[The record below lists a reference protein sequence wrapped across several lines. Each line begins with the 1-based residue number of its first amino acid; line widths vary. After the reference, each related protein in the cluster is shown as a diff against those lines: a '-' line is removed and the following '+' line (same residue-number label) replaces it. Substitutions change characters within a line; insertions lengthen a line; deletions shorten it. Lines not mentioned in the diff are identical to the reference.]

1 MDGHQH
7 HLVGA
12 LVVAVDVA
20 DEGDV
25 LQIAFQR
32 GLFAVLVAVA
42 LDVVDQLTEVLQTVG
57 GILVAL
63 GGVGFQ
69 HGAVAGDLDDIGG
82 ELIQRLCFQ

>member
-1 MDGHQH
+1 MNGHQH
-7 HLVGA
+7 HLVSA

-20 DEGDV
+20 DESDV

-32 GLFAVLVAVA
+32 SLFAVLVAVA
-42 LDVVDQLTEVLQTVG
+42 LDVIDQLAEVLQTVS

-63 GGVGFQ
+63 GGVSFQ

-82 ELIQRLCFQ
+82 ELVQRLRFQ